1 MTSTKILVVDDDAR
15 LAELVATALR
25 YEGFETAVAGSGGG
39 ALASVPRFPPDLI
52 VLALTLPDGSGAQAR
67 ARLRRAGCDAPVVF
81 LADRDAAGDE
91 VRGLASGGDDHMT
104 KPFSLAELI
113 ARIRAVLRRTRSS
126 ARERARLTIADLEL
140 DEDAGEVRR
149 GGVPIGLTPTEF
161 TLLRYLLLN
170 SGRVLTKR
178 QILDHVWPYDFG
190 GGDGVVQAYISY
202 LRRKLDDRDPR
213 LIHTVPRVGYILRMP
228 RDG

>member
-1 MTSTKILVVDDDAR
+1 MTPTKILVVDGDAR
-15 LAELVATALR
+15 LADLVATALR
-25 YEGFETAVAGSGGG
+25 YEGFETAVAGSGAE
-39 ALASVPRFPPDLI
+39 ALASVPRFGPDLI
-52 VLALTLPDGSGAQAR
+52 VLDALLPDGPAIDAR

-81 LADRDAAGDE
+81 LAARDAAEEEIKGHTA
-91 VRGLASGGDDHMT
+91 GADDCMT
-104 KPFSLAELI
+104 KPFSLAELT
-113 ARIRAVLRRTRSS
+113 ARIRAVLRRTRPS
-126 ARERARLTIADLEL
+126 ARARARLTIADLEL
-140 DEDAGEVRR
+140 DEDTYEVRR

-178 QILDHVWPYDFG
+178 QILDHVWQYDFG
-190 GGDGVVQAYISY
+190 GGDAVVQTYISY
-202 LRRKLDDRDPR
+202 LRRKVDDRGPR

>member
-1 MTSTKILVVDDDAR
+1 MTPTKILVVDGDAR

-25 YEGFETAVAGSGGG
+25 YEGFETAVAGSAAE
-39 ALASVPRFPPDLI
+39 ALAGVPRFGPDLI
-52 VLALTLPDGSGAQAR
+52 VLDAMLPDGPGADAR
-67 ARLRRAGCDAPVVF
+67 TRLRRAGCEAPVVF

-91 VRGLASGGDDHMT
+91 SKGPTTAADGHMA

-113 ARIRAVLRRTRSS
+113 AHIRAVLRRTRPS

-140 DEDAGEVRR
+140 DEDACEVRR

-170 SGRVLTKR
+170 SGRVLAKR
-178 QILDHVWPYDFG
+178 RLLDHVWPYDFD
-190 GGDGVVQAYISY
+190 GGDGVVQTSISR
-202 LRRKLDDRDPR
+202 LRRKLDDRGPR
-213 LIHTVPRVGYILRMP
+213 LIHTVPRVGYILRLP